1 MQFSHLLKHN
11 VIPKWSDFYVS
22 YASLKRIAYK
32 QESTTTNDDVNN
44 ALDEELKKTVVFYTE
59 HENEIYQQIEQL
71 ELEIKGMA
79 DNGDSIS
86 VNELNSLE
94 SRSLDGSFESCM
106 DLKYNVISLYVA
118 LAELESFMLINHR
131 ILEALSLDTNE
142 KVINSKPF
150 QRETA
155 DTLRNQML
163 RMETIYAEKFCLGF
177 SVDQIKSHLQ
187 QQVALGDWK
196 KKEQNGF
203 IMKREKDN
211 GDDNDDDAMIINER
225 NERYYRIPCLGNYKI
240 ASKHLFNMIYFI
252 SSCLLFIGLLSSTIF
267 ENRQEN
273 ACFALLMFSAV
284 LWATEAIPL
293 YATSYMIPFFIVTL
307 NIMRDS
313 DGQPLSA
320 KASAKSIFSVM
331 FSGTIVMLLSGFA
344 LAAALSK
351 YGIARAFATHILSH
365 AGTRPHWVLLV
376 IMFIAGFLSMFISN
390 VATPVLCFS
399 LIEPILDPVV
409 GPCLILGIAL
419 ASNIGGMTSPISSPQ
434 NIITIQYLNPNPG
447 WGRWMAVAIPISMI
461 SILVCWG
468 ILLFVYKP
476 SRNMGH
482 LRALQKDDKERYTWR
497 HVFILV
503 VTFITIGL
511 WCAEA
516 RLEDRLGDT
525 GIIATLPL
533 FLFFSTGILKKE
545 DLHHRFL
552 WSVVM
557 LAQGGMAL
565 GYAVTSCGLLQDI
578 ALHIKSNISGMSALQ
593 VLVVFSV
600 FILVFSTF
608 VSHTVAALIIVP
620 IVKEVGEKLPIP
632 HPNLFVMGAG
642 LACSAG
648 MALPISGFP
657 NMSAAMLECP
667 KKKRPYLT
675 TRDFFITGIPTSI
688 ICTILIFTLGY
699 GVMTLIGY

>member
-1 MQFSHLLKHN
+1 
-11 VIPKWSDFYVS
+11 VTC
-22 YASLKRIAYK
+22 K
-32 QESTTTNDDVNN
+32 QEATETTEDFNT
-44 ALDEELKKTVVFYTE
+44 ALDEQLEKVNTFYTA
-59 HENEIYQQIEQL
+59 HESEIYQQIEQL
-71 ELEIKGMA
+71 ELELKGM
-79 DNGDSIS
+79 GDEKEDTIS

-94 SRSLDGSFESCM
+94 STSLQDDSSFEPYL
-106 DLKYNVISLYVA
+106 DLKHNIISIYVA
-118 LAELESFMLINHR
+118 LVELESFLLINHT
-131 ILEALSLDTNE
+131 ILEELLLNTHK
-142 KVINSKPF
+142 KVMNSTPF
-150 QRETA
+150 SPQTTE
-155 DTLRNQML
+155 TLRHQIL
-163 RMETIYAEKFCLGF
+163 RMETIYADKFCRGF
-177 SVDQIKSHLQ
+177 PVDQIKSHLQ
-187 QQVALGDWK
+187 QQLALGSWK
-196 KKEQNGF
+196 KEYSLM
-203 IMKREKDN
+203 MKQEKD
-211 GDDNDDDAMIINER
+211 DDEMMITER
-225 NERYYRIPCLGNYKI
+225 NERYYRLGKYKI
-240 ASKHLFNMIYFI
+240 ASKHLFNILYFVASGFI
-252 SSCLLFIGLLSSTIF
+252 FIGLLSASIF
-267 ENRQEN
+267 DNRQEN
-273 ACFALLMFSAV
+273 ACFALLMFAAL

-307 NIMRDS
+307 KIMRDG
-313 DGQPLSA
+313 DGQELSA
-320 KASAKSIFSVM
+320 KASAKAIFGVM

-351 YGIARAFATHILSH
+351 YGIAKAFATHVLSR

-376 IMFIAGFLSMFISN
+376 VMFLAGFLSMFISN

-399 LIEPILDPVV
+399 LIEPILNAEV

-434 NIITIQYLNPNPG
+434 NIVTIQYLDPNPG
-447 WGRWMAVAIPISMI
+447 WGRWMSVAIPISI
-461 SILVCWG
+461 LSIFVCWG

-476 SRNMGH
+476 SRNMRRLDDIKNTSQEKE
-482 LRALQKDDKERYTWR
+482 LRFTWR
-497 HVFILV
+497 HIFILV

-516 RLEDRLGDT
+516 SLEDRLGDT

-533 FLFFSTGILKKE
+533 FLFFSTGILKKD
-545 DLHHRFL
+545 DLHQRFL

-578 ALHIKSNISGMSALQ
+578 ALQIKDHISGLSPLQ
-593 VLVVFSV
+593 VLVIFSV

-657 NMSAAMLECP
+657 NMSAAMLESP
-667 KKKRPYLT
+667 DNKRPYLT

-688 ICTILIFTLGY
+688 VCTILIFTLGY